1 MATILRNWCYRYQ
14 WLFDLIVGIS
24 SLPVGGEKKFRLLPI
39 QAVTLQPCDRILD
52 LCCGSGQ
59 ATQYLVQK
67 SKFVVGL
74 DCDPL
79 AIQRARRRV
88 PQADYVEAWAENMPF
103 EDNSFDCVHTSATLH
118 EMAPQQFRQIIQEV
132 HRVLRPGGCFTLVDF
147 HRPAHRLLRW
157 NLYLFLWLFEN
168 QSAWNLIGL
177 DLPRVLQ
184 NAGFQLKQTHFP
196 AGGSLQVICAY
207 KS

>member
-1 MATILRNWCYRYQ
+1 MATILRTWCYRYQ

-39 QAVTLQPCDRILD
+39 QAVTLQPNDRVLD

-59 ATQYLVQK
+59 ATQYLVQR
-67 SKFVVGL
+67 SNLVVGL

-103 EDNSFDCVHTSATLH
+103 EDDSFDCVHTSATLH

-132 HRVLRPGGCFTLVDF
+132 YRVLRPGGCFTLVDF
-147 HRPAHRLLRW
+147 HRPANKLLRW

-184 NAGFQLKQTHFP
+184 DMGFWLKQTHFP

>member
-1 MATILRNWCYRYQ
+1 MATILRTWCYRYQ

-67 SKFVVGL
+67 SNFVVGL

-132 HRVLRPGGCFTLVDF
+132 HRVLKPGGCFTLVDF

-184 NAGFQLKQTHFP
+184 NAGFQLKQTDFP
-196 AGGSLQVICAY
+196 AGGNLQVICAY
-207 KS
+207 KF